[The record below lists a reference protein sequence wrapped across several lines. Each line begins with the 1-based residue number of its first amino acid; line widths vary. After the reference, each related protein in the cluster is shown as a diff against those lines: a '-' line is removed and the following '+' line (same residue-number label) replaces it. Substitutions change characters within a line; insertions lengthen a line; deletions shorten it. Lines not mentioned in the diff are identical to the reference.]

1 MDAQFVDWGFLVGLV
16 GLGTFLWRLMT
27 AQTKNMDRRFDKQD
41 EHLDRRFGKQ
51 DKELAGLRS
60 DMGALRSDVGDL
72 GKDMA
77 VVQNDLGH
85 VKDGLGQ
92 LREDFGRLQT
102 RCDRMD
108 TNLLQIM
115 RDVGRLEGEQR
126 SANPKEKI
134 GAGSS

>member
-1 MDAQFVDWGFLVGLV
+1 MDAQLVDWGFLVGLV
-16 GLGTFLWRLMT
+16 GLGTFLWRMMNT
-27 AQTKNMDRRFDKQD
+27 QTKDLKERFDKQD
-41 EHLDRRFGKQ
+41 GRFDHQ
-51 DKELAGLRS
+51 DKEMAE
-60 DMGALRSDVGDL
+60 LRSDVGEL
-72 GKDMA
+72 KTDMA
-77 VVQNDLGH
+77 VVKNDLGH

-126 SANPKEKI
+126 SASSRERI

>member
-1 MDAQFVDWGFLVGLV
+1 MDAQLVDWGFLAGLL
-16 GLGTFLWRLMT
+16 GLATLLWRMMT
-27 AQTKNMDRRFDKQD
+27 AQTKNLDRRFGKQD
-41 EHLDRRFGKQ
+41 RDLDRRFGKQ

-60 DMGALRSDVGDL
+60 DMGALRSDVGEL
-72 GKDMA
+72 KTDMA

-92 LREDFGRLQT
+92 LRDDFGRLQN
-102 RCDRMD
+102 RCERMD

-126 SANPKEKI
+126 SASSRERI